1 MSFHNP
7 FSGYRISQ
15 GWTEG
20 SHAANPA
27 IDYPTPI
34 GFAFTAPADG
44 VWRRMPSVLDRSNK
58 SAAGHY
64 GYLELANGDRL
75 YFCHL
80 KRHLAADGARAV
92 KGVTVLAETGN
103 TGFVRP
109 EPSEQRPY
117 LGAHVHTYGRRRN
130 GTRFDW
136 TKDVAPYVPKPKPQP
151 AGQGKPVKV
160 AYNIAQVTT
169 AAVRLRAKPTT
180 TSATLVVIPAAK
192 AVSTG
197 PVVNGW
203 HPVKYGTRTGYVR
216 ADFLI
221 ARTKTVNA
229 KSGLHLRA
237 TASAKA
243 RSLAVLKDGTKVTV
257 LATLGKNDN
266 SPWVRVRAGL
276 RTGWVASGYLR

>member
-169 AAVRLRAKPTT
+169 AALRLRAKPTT

-197 PVVNGW
+197 AVVNGW

-243 RSLAVLKDGTKVTV
+243 RSLAVLKNGTKVTV